1 MTIHNTSEE
10 DTGSG
15 APIAVSPDE
24 WHIVRTLL
32 RKLLPDCEVWAFG
45 SRAGGQP
52 KPFSDLDLALI
63 AERPIGL
70 GVLAALAEV
79 FSESDLPWRVDLVD
93 WGDQRTLPG
102 HHPHAQGGDSTARW
116 ADAGSPTE
124 ATRDTLSF
132 VPQPELDRSL
142 NRLRND

>member
-1 MTIHNTSEE
+1 MTIHNISDD

-24 WHIVRTLL
+24 WRIVRSLL
-32 RKLLPDCEVWAFG
+32 RKHLPDCEVWAFG

-52 KPFSDLDLALI
+52 KPLSDLDLALI

-79 FSESDLPWRVDLVD
+79 FSESDLPWRVELVEWAATSERFRD
-93 WGDQRTLPG
+93 IIRTRKVVIQQPVGLTRE
-102 HHPHAQGGDSTARW
+102 AQQKPRET
-116 ADAGSPTE
+116 P
-124 ATRDTLSF
+124 
-132 VPQPELDRSL
+132 
-142 NRLRND
+142 

>member
-1 MTIHNTSEE
+1 MIIDNTSEE

-24 WHIVRTLL
+24 WRIVRTLL

-52 KPFSDLDLALI
+52 KPYSDLDLALI

-93 WGDQRTLPG
+93 WAATSERFRDIIRTRKVVIQQPVGLTRE
-102 HHPHAQGGDSTARW
+102 AQQKPRET
-116 ADAGSPTE
+116 P
-124 ATRDTLSF
+124 
-132 VPQPELDRSL
+132 
-142 NRLRND
+142 

>member
-1 MTIHNTSEE
+1 MIIDNTSEE

-70 GVLAALAEV
+70 GVLAALAED

-93 WGDQRTLPG
+93 WAATSERFRDIIRTRKVVIQQPVGLTRE
-102 HHPHAQGGDSTARW
+102 AQQKPRET
-116 ADAGSPTE
+116 P
-124 ATRDTLSF
+124 
-132 VPQPELDRSL
+132 
-142 NRLRND
+142 